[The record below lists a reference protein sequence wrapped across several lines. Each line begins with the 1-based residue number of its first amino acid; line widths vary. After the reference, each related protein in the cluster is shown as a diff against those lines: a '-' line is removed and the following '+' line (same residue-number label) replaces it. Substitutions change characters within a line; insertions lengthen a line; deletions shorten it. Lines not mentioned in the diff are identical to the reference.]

1 MGLVLLPGMRFG
13 QDELLFC
20 QDGYCFAR
28 MGYCLARMDDCFAKT
43 MERLKCPASA
53 CRGGVVC
60 HS

>member
-13 QDELLFC
+13 QDGLLFG
-20 QDGYCFAR
+20 QDGYCF
-28 MGYCLARMDDCFAKT
+28 ARMDDCFAKT